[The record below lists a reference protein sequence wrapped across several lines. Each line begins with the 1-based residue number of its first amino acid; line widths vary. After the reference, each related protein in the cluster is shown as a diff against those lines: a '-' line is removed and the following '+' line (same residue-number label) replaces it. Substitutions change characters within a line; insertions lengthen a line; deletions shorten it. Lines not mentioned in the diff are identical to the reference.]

1 MVNDDELFL
10 GRYSSSN
17 FSGFYLEYKEFIN
30 RLNAA
35 PANVRKQFMHDDNTY
50 DYNKLA
56 VLFNSYKDKN
66 SQILFRK
73 SDKAK
78 DFIIDLWLC
87 KVRNK
92 VRVLEMLS
100 LPPYKKVDEALVS
113 EILKISSEKNGH
125 IKISAALIELGIVV
139 VFEESFPGLN
149 LDGAVYTNAQGH
161 PIIALSLRHNRI
173 DNFWFTLA
181 HELAHIILHYDNL
194 NEVIIDDVDESIAHT
209 QGKEFE
215 ANKLAGDLLIP
226 RRIWRSCPVKHSNST
241 FEVEQFADEVNI
253 HPAII
258 AGRIRRERAN
268 YKIFTDIIYKEDLRK
283 DLFL

>member
-10 GRYSSSN
+10 GRYSSN
-17 FSGFYLEYKEFIN
+17 DFSGFYLEYKEFIN
-30 RLNAA
+30 KLNAA
-35 PANVRKQFMHDDNTY
+35 PANVRKQFMHDDKTY
-50 DYNKLA
+50 DFNKLA

-73 SDKAK
+73 SDKAE

-100 LPPYKKVDEALVS
+100 LPTYNKVDEAIVS
-113 EILKISSEKNGH
+113 EILKVSSEKNGH
-125 IKISAALIELGIVV
+125 IKISAELIKLGIVV

-149 LDGAVYTNAQGH
+149 LDGAVYTNKQGN
-161 PIIALSLRHNRI
+161 PIIALSLRHNRV

-194 NEVIIDDVDESIAHT
+194 NEVIIDDIDESIAHT

-215 ANKLAGDLLIP
+215 ANKLAGELLIP
-226 RRIWRSCPVKHSNST
+226 RRIWRSCPVKYSNST

-268 YKIFTDIIYKEDLRK
+268 YTIFTDLIYREDLRK
-283 DLFL
+283 DLF